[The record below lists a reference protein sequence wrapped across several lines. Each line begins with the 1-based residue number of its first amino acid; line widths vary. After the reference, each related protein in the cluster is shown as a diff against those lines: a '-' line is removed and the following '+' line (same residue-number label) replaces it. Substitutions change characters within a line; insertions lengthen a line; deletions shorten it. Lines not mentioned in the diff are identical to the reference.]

1 MIRPVNFRPH
11 LEPDPR
17 LRPGTRFGRSI
28 GPVRLAPIDLLSLG
42 LLGVRTRKAR
52 AALSALGIAIGIATL
67 VLVTGV
73 PASSRRA
80 LDDQLSALGTN
91 RLQVMSQPDQ
101 DPPAVLPEQSV
112 DMVARI
118 GPVTVSSAVADTRM
132 TVARTDRD
140 DPGDFNAL
148 EVRASKANL
157 LAAINGT
164 VRSGR
169 FLDDA
174 SERLPT
180 VVLGSVAAQRLGFA
194 DLDPNQLAPQ
204 VYIGRHWFTVIGIL
218 ASVPLSPDVD
228 RSVMVGWD
236 AARTWLRFDDHPTL
250 IYVQTTDDQVE
261 AVDNV
266 LPQTVYPEH
275 PGDVLVTRPSDALTA
290 KRAVQHTFNA
300 LFLGLAGIALLVGA
314 IGVANTMYI
323 SVLERRREIGLRR
336 ALGASRGQI
345 RIQFLTESIVLSVL
359 GGAIGIL
366 TGAVAIAGYS
376 TVQRWPVVI
385 PMTSTFG
392 GLVGALIIGM
402 LAGVYPAIRAAR
414 LNPTESLA
422 AT

>member
-1 MIRPVNFRPH
+1 VA
-11 LEPDPR
+11 DV
-17 LRPGTRFGRSI
+17 T
-28 GPVRLAPIDLLSLG
+28 RLAPVDLLSLG
-42 LLGVRTRKAR
+42 LLGIRTRKAR

-67 VLVTGV
+67 VLVTGI
-73 PASSRRA
+73 PASSQKA

-101 DPPAVLPEQSV
+101 DPPVLLPEQSV
-112 DMVARI
+112 AMVARI
-118 GPVTVSSAVADTRM
+118 APVTVSSAVGDTQL
-132 TVARTDRD
+132 TVSRTDRT
-140 DPGDFNAL
+140 DPGDFNAI
-148 EVRASKANL
+148 EVRATRTNL
-157 LAAINGT
+157 LTAINGT
-164 VRSGR
+164 VHAGR

-194 DLDPNQLAPQ
+194 DLDPNQPAPQ

-236 AARTWLRFDDHPTL
+236 AAKTSLRFDGHPTV

-261 AVDNV
+261 AVDDV

-290 KRAVQHTFNA
+290 KRAVQQTFNA
-300 LFLGLAGIALLVGA
+300 LFLGLAGIALLVGG

-336 ALGASRGQI
+336 ALGANRGQI
-345 RIQFLTESIVLSVL
+345 RVQFLTESIVLSVL
-359 GGAIGIL
+359 GGTTGTAIGIL
-366 TGAVAIAGYS
+366 AIVGYS
-376 TVQRWPVVI
+376 AVQGWPVVI
-385 PMTSTFG
+385 PLTSTVG
-392 GLVGALIIGM
+392 GLTGAMVVGM
-402 LAGVYPAIRAAR
+402 LAGVYPAVRASR
-414 LNPTESLA
+414 LSPTEALA